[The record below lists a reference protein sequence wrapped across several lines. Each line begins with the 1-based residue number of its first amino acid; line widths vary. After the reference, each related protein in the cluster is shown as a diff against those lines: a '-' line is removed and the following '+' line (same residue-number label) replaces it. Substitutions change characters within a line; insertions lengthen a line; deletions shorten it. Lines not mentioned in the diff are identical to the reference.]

1 MEVFK
6 LGDNILALLETVLG
20 FWNNP
25 INLVFSLLGQ
35 SPVSF
40 KGGGPWAVVESL
52 QPLFVGVG
60 SGSEESEREAEGDG
74 EEKSKKDTGN
84 NK

>member
-20 FWNNP
+20 FWNNQ

-52 QPLFVGVG
+52 QPPVRRRG
-60 SGSEESEREAEGDG
+60 ERACGAVLCGRVLCG
-74 EEKSKKDTGN
+74 ERGYQK
-84 NK
+84 

>member
-1 MEVFK
+1 MEIFK
-6 LGDNILALLETVLG
+6 LGDNILALLETVLA
-20 FWNNP
+20 FWNNQ

-52 QPLFVGVG
+52 QPRL
-60 SGSEESEREAEGDG
+60 
-74 EEKSKKDTGN
+74 
-84 NK
+84 